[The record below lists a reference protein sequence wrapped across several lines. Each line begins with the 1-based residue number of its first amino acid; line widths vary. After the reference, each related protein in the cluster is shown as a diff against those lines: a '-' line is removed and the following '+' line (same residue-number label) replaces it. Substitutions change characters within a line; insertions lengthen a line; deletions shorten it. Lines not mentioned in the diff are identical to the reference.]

1 MNNFFLG
8 MAAGAM
14 CVLGAFVAYSMYHLY
29 KDGGVQ
35 DFIFSNDGENEP

>member
-1 MNNFFLG
+1 MINFFLG

-14 CVLGAFVAYSMYHLY
+14 CAIGAFVAYSMYHLY

-35 DFIFSNDGENEP
+35 NFIFSNDEEEDL